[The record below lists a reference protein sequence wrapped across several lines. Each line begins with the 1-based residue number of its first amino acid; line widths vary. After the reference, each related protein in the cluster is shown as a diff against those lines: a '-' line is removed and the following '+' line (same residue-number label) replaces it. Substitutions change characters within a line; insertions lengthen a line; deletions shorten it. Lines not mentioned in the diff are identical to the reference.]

1 MAIKDMNYRERG
13 MLLSMLAHQAYC
25 EPKDLL
31 KARPGIKDLD
41 PLKKFLNKPLP
52 PTFIDVEGAQ
62 AYVLSD
68 KDDVLVACRGTE
80 PTQLNDIVAD
90 LKTFPVKHHVQGR
103 VHRGFYAEYNKVIP
117 GIKEALAKHNKSGK
131 KTLWVVGHSLGGAM
145 ALLVAVELKPDGGCH
160 TFGQPRVGTREFLKL
175 IDFPYYRYRN
185 NNDLVTV
192 VPPTF
197 FNLIFKHGG
206 VLRYINTYGNIRKAT
221 YWQRFKDK
229 CRGNWE
235 AVKSFNLVDGFADH
249 SMGKY
254 HEYLGNMDEN
264 GEQLPK

>member
-1 MAIKDMNYRERG
+1 
-13 MLLSMLAHQAYC
+13 
-25 EPKDLL
+25 
-31 KARPGIKDLD
+31 
-41 PLKKFLNKPLP
+41 
-52 PTFIDVEGAQ
+52 
-62 AYVLSD
+62 
-68 KDDVLVACRGTE
+68 
-80 PTQLNDIVAD
+80 
-90 LKTFPVKHHVQGR
+90 
-103 VHRGFYAEYNKVIP
+103 
-117 GIKEALAKHNKSGK
+117 
-131 KTLWVVGHSLGGAM
+131 M

-197 FNLIFKHGG
+197 FNLIFKHSG

-235 AVKSFNLVDGFADH
+235 AIKSFNLVDGFADH

>member
-1 MAIKDMNYRERG
+1 MGWLADCSESERASVLAKLAGRAYLSEKELKATEKTLKMQRSKAKFIKDGDAE
-13 MLLSMLAHQAYC
+13 AWV
-25 EPKDLL
+25 
-31 KARPGIKDLD
+31 
-41 PLKKFLNKPLP
+41 FV
-52 PTFIDVEGAQ
+52 T
-62 AYVLSD
+62 SD
-68 KDDVLVACRGTE
+68 DAIIVSCRGTE
-80 PTQLNDIVAD
+80 PTKFADIAAD
-90 LKTFPVKHHVQGR
+90 LKTIPVRHPRNGM
-103 VHRGFYAEYNKVIP
+103 VHSGFYEYANLVYDEIYAQVKKMRKK
-117 GIKEALAKHNKSGK
+117 KENVF
-131 KTLWVVGHSLGGAM
+131 VVGHSLGGAM
-145 ALLVAVELKPDGGCH
+145 AVLVAEQLAADGIPVKELR

-197 FNLIFKHGG
+197 FNLIFKHSG

-235 AVKSFNLVDGFADH
+235 ALKSFNLVDGFADH

-254 HEYLGNMDEN
+254 HEYLGNMDES